1 VIRARQGDTTAF
13 ERLAMRHMTD
23 LYRMAT
29 AMVGAADARDVTQE
43 ALIAAWRELP
53 RLRDP
58 DRFVPWLRRILLN
71 RCRNQLRSRSR
82 RPTQNLLED
91 APGHGS
97 DLADA
102 DRRMAVEDALVG
114 LPMAQRAVIVLHYLV
129 GLPLREVAETLAI
142 PEGTVKSRLNA
153 ALVALRGQLEEVPP

>member
-1 VIRARQGDTTAF
+1 
-13 ERLAMRHMTD
+13 MRHMTD

-43 ALIAAWRELP
+43 TLIAAWRELP
-53 RLRDP
+53 RLRNP
-58 DRFVPWLRRILLN
+58 DRFVPWLRRILMN

-91 APGHGS
+91 APSHRS

-102 DRRMAVEDALVG
+102 DRRMAVEDALGV
-114 LPMAQRAVIVLHYLV
+114 LPVAQRAVIVLHYLV

-142 PEGTVKSRLNA
+142 PEGTVKSRLSV
-153 ALVALRGQLEEVPP
+153 ALVALRGQLEEAPA

>member
-1 VIRARQGDTTAF
+1 MIRARQGDTTAF
-13 ERLAMRHMTD
+13 ERLALRHMTD

-29 AMVGAADARDVTQE
+29 AIVGAADARDVTQE
-43 ALIAAWRELP
+43 TLIAAWRELP

-58 DRFVPWLRRILLN
+58 ERFVPWLRRILMN

-82 RPTQNLLED
+82 RPAQNLLET
-91 APGHGS
+91 ALAHRS
-97 DLADA
+97 ELADA
-102 DRRMAVEDALVG
+102 DRHLVVEDALGV

-129 GLPLREVAETLAI
+129 GLPLREVAETLRV

-153 ALVALRGQLEEVPP
+153 GLAALRVHLQEVPA

>member
-1 VIRARQGDTTAF
+1 VIRARQGDSTAF

-43 ALIAAWRELP
+43 TLIAAWRELP
-53 RLRDP
+53 RLRNP
-58 DRFVPWLRRILLN
+58 DRFVPWLRRILVN
-71 RCRNQLRSRSR
+71 RCQNQMRSRSR

-91 APGHGS
+91 APSNRS
-97 DLADA
+97 DLVDA
-102 DRRMAVEDALVG
+102 DRRMAVEDALGV

-142 PEGTVKSRLNA
+142 PEGTVKSRLNV
-153 ALVALRGQLEEVPP
+153 ALVALRGQLEEAPA